1 MRLSSATA
9 VALVFATVTASA
21 AETSSSIEL
30 AWNAPSGCPSVESVL
45 DQARR
50 GVGDVTAHRV
60 TARADVTELGP
71 ERWTVHLVTEVDGVA
86 GERSLEANSCASLA
100 SATALILAWTVDPT
114 RAPSSAPPGATTTEM
129 GHSGDARPTTVP
141 SPGSTLRAFL
151 AVGAAV
157 DIGTL
162 PKPAVGGELALGGL
176 LGPLRAEL
184 TGVDWFAQ
192 DASGGSGGTRI
203 HLLEGAFLACLRG
216 PIGARFELD
225 PCVGGGLVHAS
236 SDGFGLAHPYQETS
250 TWGTIRGDV
259 LAVWSLAGPLALRAS
274 VGFMTPLVRPSFV
287 ILDPQRNELPLH
299 RAAPVA
305 ARGLIGAEVHF
316 P

>member
-9 VALVFATVTASA
+9 VALIFGAARASA
-21 AETSSSIEL
+21 AESSSSIEL

-60 TARADVTELGP
+60 TARADVIELGP

-100 SATALILAWTVDPT
+100 SATALILAWAVDPT
-114 RAPSSAPPGATTTEM
+114 RAPGSAPPAATTLE
-129 GHSGDARPTTVP
+129 SRDVRPATLL
-141 SPGSTLRAFL
+141 SPGSTLRGLL
-151 AVGAAV
+151 AVGAALDV
-157 DIGTL
+157 GTL
-162 PKPAVGGELALGGL
+162 PRPAVGGELALGGL

-216 PIGARFELD
+216 PIGARLELD
-225 PCVGGGLVHAS
+225 PCLGGGLVHAS

-250 TWGTIRGDV
+250 TWGTLRGDV
-259 LAVWSLAGPLALRAS
+259 LAVWSVAGPLALRAS
-274 VGFMTPLVRPSFV
+274 VGVMAPLVRPSFV
-287 ILDPQRNELPLH
+287 ILDPRRDELPLH
-299 RAAPVA
+299 RAAAVA